1 MDTDALG
8 IYAPSAVRDRSED
21 RHVDAGRPTDRSPDL
36 VPGGPPYRLFWAR
49 LLATAP
55 GDPPDERYHADE
67 VRPTGPDGDGRM
79 QWATFDGALAGIVV
93 HNVAEAAARSHL
105 LPADTVVRVEARL
118 DRRTPPEMVYLT
130 YVAVTAEAARQ
141 MARIISYSGGTYTV
155 QPVRREGGTFV
166 DDGDPVAG
174 VPNVGELWPDEAGY
188 LAGPSGYERYV
199 PLTPTA
205 SGRIIVLHPPR
216 MV

>member
-1 MDTDALG
+1 MESDPLG
-8 IYAPSAVRDRSED
+8 IYTPSAVRDRGED
-21 RHVDAGRPTDRSPDL
+21 RHVDAARPTDRSPDL
-36 VPGGPPYRLFWAR
+36 EPGGPPYRLLWAR

-79 QWATFDGALAGIVV
+79 QWETFAGALAGIVV
-93 HNVAEAAARSHL
+93 HNVAEADARSHL
-105 LPADTVVRVEARL
+105 LAEDAVVRVEARL
-118 DRRTPPEMVYLT
+118 DRSNPPDMVYLT
-130 YVAVTAEAARQ
+130 SVPAAETTQRLARVV
-141 MARIISYSGGTYTV
+141 SYSDGAYTV
-155 QPVRREGGTFV
+155 QPVRREGGQFV

-188 LAGPSGYERYV
+188 LAGPSEYDRYV
-199 PLTPTA
+199 PLTWTA
-205 SGRIIVLHPPR
+205 SGWIIILHPPR